1 MGNQAIVRHGAYLV
15 AMVLL
20 CAPAIWNGFPL
31 MFDDVGGYLERWP
44 TASLALGRSTVYGS
58 LVWFT
63 SGTHFIPAIVVQA
76 LITVFVVNVAVK
88 VFLARKRPPWLLTT
102 IIAAMA
108 AVTGVAMF
116 VSKVMPDA
124 WAAPG
129 VLGLYLLAWHTE
141 SLTNCERA
149 VLVAIVAFAGAAHL
163 ATFGVLAGLSIV
175 YVAAWLAGRWL
186 GTTPEGMGVAIAA
199 VWSGL
204 LLLLAGNFIVA
215 GLPTLPAEGDIFL
228 LGRMIADGM
237 ADQVLAEE
245 CPRPDW
251 QLCDY
256 RNALPSYQEAF
267 IFDSDSPLQKIGGEH
282 DPRAHRE
289 ITSIIAQSLTRH
301 PFAHAERA
309 VALTAAQFVNVG
321 TGNAMEPLMSWHT
334 RWALTH
340 STPWLVAPFDAARQQ
355 VDTIDLSAWSDWV
368 VVPVSL
374 AASFALPVIAVLLWR
389 CGRRREAMLP
399 ASLLLALLGNAAICG
414 IMTGSHE
421 RYQARLAW
429 LAVLAVGLLAQPL
442 RQNYPAWAPE
452 RRMFNR
458 RLLGH
463 PPNGTLDRS

>member
-15 AMVLL
+15 AVVLL

-76 LITVFVVNVAVK
+76 LITVFVVDVAVK
-88 VFLARKRPPWLLTT
+88 VFLARNRPPWLLTT

-108 AVTGVAMF
+108 AITGVAMF

-204 LLLLAGNFIVA
+204 LLLLVGNFIVA
-215 GLPTLPAEGDIFL
+215 GRPTLPAEGDIFL

-301 PFAHAERA
+301 PIAHAERA
-309 VALTAAQFVNVG
+309 VTLTAAQFVERRNRQCHGAADVV
-321 TGNAMEPLMSWHT
+321 AYPLGVDAFH
-334 RWALTH
+334 ALAGGPFRRRATADRH
-340 STPWLVAPFDAARQQ
+340 HRFERLEQLGRGSGIPCGVVRPAGDCRAAVAVRSPPRGDA
-355 VDTIDLSAWSDWV
+355 SG
-368 VVPVSL
+368 
-374 AASFALPVIAVLLWR
+374 IAV
-389 CGRRREAMLP
+389 
-399 ASLLLALLGNAAICG
+399 
-414 IMTGSHE
+414 
-421 RYQARLAW
+421 ARAP
-429 LAVLAVGLLAQPL
+429 GQCRDL
-442 RQNYPAWAPE
+442 R
-452 RRMFNR
+452 
-458 RLLGH
+458 H
-463 PPNGTLDRS
+463 HDRFA